1 MGKAGKNPPFS
12 GKIIK
17 VTPLGGRDRE
27 REVTEL
33 VIATGGVRFN
43 EGQSFGVV
51 PPVRC

>member
-1 MGKAGKNPPFS
+1 MGKAGKNPPFA
-12 GKIIK
+12 GRIIK

-33 VIATGGVRFN
+33 VSSTGGVRFN

-51 PPVRC
+51 PPAR